1 MTGTGRIV
9 AVLAVVLIAAG
20 VALRYPAIL
29 AFGIALALLMAIA
42 LIWIFRRPR
51 VRAERR
57 VSPERVTV
65 GETALSELTV
75 TNLGRRRTTGGIAV
89 EAFGGELLSVELP
102 ALDPGQSELV
112 IQPLPTDQRGVF
124 QVGPLLVARS
134 DPFGLLRVGQEQRD
148 LATLFVHP
156 RVIHLA
162 PFPSGLHRDLDGPS
176 AGEAPDGG
184 ITFQNL
190 REYVEGDDLRL
201 VHWRSYA
208 KTGALMVRHNIDTHQ
223 PRSIVILDTRAA
235 VHSAES
241 LENAIEAAASIVSA
255 SMMKRYPFRLETTCG
270 TTLDNK
276 MTKAKVFDL
285 LAGLVA
291 ADTGSIA
298 DAVRRLTRDRG
309 GSSLAVVSGR
319 CSTDDLA
326 VLSTVQ
332 RKFEAITIGRIGA
345 RIESEITLAPGAV
358 LINAAGAIE
367 FARAWNR
374 RAA

>member
-1 MTGTGRIV
+1 
-9 AVLAVVLIAAG
+9 
-20 VALRYPAIL
+20 
-29 AFGIALALLMAIA
+29 
-42 LIWIFRRPR
+42 
-51 VRAERR
+51 
-57 VSPERVTV
+57 
-65 GETALSELTV
+65 
-75 TNLGRRRTTGGIAV
+75 
-89 EAFGGELLSVELP
+89 
-102 ALDPGQSELV
+102 
-112 IQPLPTDQRGVF
+112 
-124 QVGPLLVARS
+124 
-134 DPFGLLRVGQEQRD
+134 
-148 LATLFVHP
+148 
-156 RVIHLA
+156 
-162 PFPSGLHRDLDGPS
+162 
-176 AGEAPDGG
+176 
-184 ITFQNL
+184 
-190 REYVEGDDLRL
+190 
-201 VHWRSYA
+201 
-208 KTGALMVRHNIDTHQ
+208 
-223 PRSIVILDTRAA
+223 
-235 VHSAES
+235 
-241 LENAIEAAASIVSA
+241 
-255 SMMKRYPFRLETTCG
+255 
-270 TTLDNK
+270 